1 MPECRPSNSTR
12 RACVGATCWSS
23 EFPLSAHAPSRAAA
37 TSNSLH
43 ILFMMSEKSTP
54 NETTSRAGRRG
65 GTTCNWGVWVMH
77 VCFATPPPLVAGL
90 PVGNY
95 PVGAPAPGHST
106 LLCELLLYHRKTIP
120 GPWRPPPQLSSRCP
134 WRTVEPR
141 GSSACASSAPWH
153 TAGPRLPLRR
163 RPHAPPALRLLSVR
177 SAIDEAYL
185 MRETIIGH
193 QSRSEAL
200 RGL

>member
-1 MPECRPSNSTR
+1 
-12 RACVGATCWSS
+12 
-23 EFPLSAHAPSRAAA
+23 
-37 TSNSLH
+37 
-43 ILFMMSEKSTP
+43 
-54 NETTSRAGRRG
+54 
-65 GTTCNWGVWVMH
+65 MH
-77 VCFATPPPLVAGL
+77 VCFAT
-90 PVGNY
+90 
-95 PVGAPAPGHST
+95 PAPGHST

-134 WRTVEPR
+134 WCTVEPR
-141 GSSACASSAPWH
+141 GSSACASSAPWL

-200 RGL
+200 RGTQRHLEVIRRTSRSTWQKSEARECQSAAPPRTPSRRPPSDLRSSAGLGHGAAGQHTAGAGGRPTPCSSDHR